1 MIKRISSAEEFSALP
16 EKGIEA
22 QKIRALLHAYGTD
35 YEFCRFF
42 IHNGDTFLA
51 EMNGGYVLC
60 SGGKYDPEE
69 VAEFLRFNGCAEL
82 LCSEKAG
89 AEISAILD
97 GRLSLINLMK
107 FVGCARDF
115 GVERDPSLSDVY
127 EIVGSV
133 FDFEFEPWYL
143 DMSHRI
149 RHGVARCRKL
159 DGSAL
164 VIQHDI
170 NGEALIS
177 QVATLPAERGKGNA
191 SRLLSAACA
200 ELSGSEVYVLCE
212 DKLTDFYEKNGFALC
227 GKLAQIT
234 AACQR

>member
-16 EKGIEA
+16 EKGVEA

-35 YEFCRFF
+35 YDFCRFF
-42 IHNGDTFLA
+42 VHNGDTFLA

-60 SGGKYDPEE
+60 SGSKCDPEE
-69 VAEFLRFNGCAEL
+69 VAEFLSFNGCAEL
-82 LCSEKAG
+82 LCGENAG
-89 AEISAILD
+89 AEINVVLG

-107 FVGCARDF
+107 FVGCAQDF
-115 GVERDPSLSDVY
+115 EVERGSALREIY
-127 EIVGSV
+127 EIIGTV
-133 FDFEFEPWYL
+133 FGFEFEPWYL

-159 DGSAL
+159 GGSAL
-164 VIQHDI
+164 VIQHEI

-177 QVATLPAERGKGNA
+177 QIATLPSERGKGSA

-200 ELSGSEVYVLCE
+200 ELSGSEVFVLCE
-212 DKLTDFYEKNGFALC
+212 DKLTAFYEKNGFALC
-227 GKLAQIT
+227 GKLAQII
-234 AACQR
+234 AV